1 MAKQT
6 FTADALRQIAI
17 ENLKQVAEQGGINKK
32 ANARFKGS
40 EASRNNEWNADL
52 KRAKPK
58 FITTSDINKMQNY
71 DVGQVFEMTYG
82 NQGATITL
90 TADDLKAFKSNIDL
104 LAGQYLKG
112 ITAKQVI
119 DSSLPIDIQ
128 RSNEQIFLATPIS
141 RKDGLVH
148 FLTNASRE
156 NGAINHHVNV
166 EFLAFQQ
173 LANFGADKKTAKN
186 LLNFGKLKFECDCGR
201 HDYWYRYIATIGGY
215 GAGRQEHGYPKIR
228 NQYLSGVACKH
239 VLRVMQYIRSPMGI
253 NYMWQQLQ
261 KTAQKQTVEQQQ
273 KRQTQTKQQIQKQ
286 IDELA
291 RKKTKAISGDHDA
304 VQKRLLERMERMAK
318 AAQHAAQKQAE
329 RAAKNGTAYSKKKAE
344 SQLQSMINTFGK
356 AEVEAMLKA
365 MKGGE

>member
-17 ENLKQVAEQGGINKK
+17 ENLKQVAEQSGINKK

-104 LAGQYLKG
+104 LAGQYLKR
-112 ITAKQVI
+112 ANQ
-119 DSSLPIDIQ
+119 
-128 RSNEQIFLATPIS
+128 QIFLATPIS

-201 HDYWYRYIATIGGY
+201 HDYWYRYIATIGG
-215 GAGRQEHGYPKIR
+215 
-228 NQYLSGVACKH
+228 
-239 VLRVMQYIRSPMGI
+239 
-253 NYMWQQLQ
+253 
-261 KTAQKQTVEQQQ
+261 
-273 KRQTQTKQQIQKQ
+273 
-286 IDELA
+286 
-291 RKKTKAISGDHDA
+291 
-304 VQKRLLERMERMAK
+304 
-318 AAQHAAQKQAE
+318 
-329 RAAKNGTAYSKKKAE
+329 
-344 SQLQSMINTFGK
+344 
-356 AEVEAMLKA
+356 
-365 MKGGE
+365 

>member
-104 LAGQYLKG
+104 LARQYRQG
-112 ITAKQVI
+112 ITAKQVV

-173 LANFGADKKTAKN
+173 LANFGADNKTAKN
-186 LLNFGKLKFECDCGR
+186 LLNYGKLKFECDCG
-201 HDYWYRYIATIGGY
+201 
-215 GAGRQEHGYPKIR
+215 
-228 NQYLSGVACKH
+228 S
-239 VLRVMQYIRSPMGI
+239 
-253 NYMWQQLQ
+253 
-261 KTAQKQTVEQQQ
+261 
-273 KRQTQTKQQIQKQ
+273 
-286 IDELA
+286 IDKE
-291 RKKTKAISGDHDA
+291 TGEITD
-304 VQKRLLERMERMAK
+304 V
-318 AAQHAAQKQAE
+318 
-329 RAAKNGTAYSKKKAE
+329 
-344 SQLQSMINTFGK
+344 TFDLYD
-356 AEVEAMLKA
+356 EE
-365 MKGGE
+365 